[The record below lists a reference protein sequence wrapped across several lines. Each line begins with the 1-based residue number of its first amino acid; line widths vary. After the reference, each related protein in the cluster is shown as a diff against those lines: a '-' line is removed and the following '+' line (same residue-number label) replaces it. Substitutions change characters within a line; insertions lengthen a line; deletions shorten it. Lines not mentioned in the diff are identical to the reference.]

1 MEKII
6 LQKINPIKKFFLVE
20 RDKNKKKFLLENKA
34 LGYCKRNSK
43 LIDSLINQIFI
54 NLNDSKIKLNINFC
68 ICAVGGYGRE
78 TVAPYSDLDLL
89 FLFNDQTDNNDM
101 QKIVEFILFPLWDLG
116 FSIGY
121 AVRNIEESISLSSK
135 DHVIQTSM
143 LDARFICGSQK
154 LYNDLMKRFKNQIEK
169 SGLKLLKSKIIE
181 RKKRLNQINF
191 DYFKNEPNLKESE
204 GSLRDINLVFWGLNI
219 LKLTNKPELN
229 NFSNFLTIKE
239 RRLLL
244 SSYEFLLLLRC
255 HLHLQ
260 SQRSNDKLSF
270 DYQKAISK
278 KIYQSSIIK
287 EKDSPNIFAEKMIK
301 DYFKHSKNTKN
312 LAEIFSNIIE
322 NILNKEIKK
331 YFFSMPE
338 KKPVSILQNFL
349 TKLSK
354 GRDNAKDKRII
365 LEYLNKLDKSEI
377 LNSKNLKLFKEI
389 FFSTEKEKFITLFDL
404 GIISKMIP
412 EFSKI
417 YYLPQFD
424 RYHSLSVGQHTL
436 KALSI
441 LKDLEQKK
449 IRKSKYNFFY
459 EEIKK
464 KFNKKALYY
473 ATLLHDIGKGKGG
486 AHNEK
491 GAKIARKVVLRFG
504 ESFKTA
510 DDTFWLVYNHSIL
523 SDVAF
528 KKDLE
533 DHSVIRNIAKKI
545 KNLQRLRALF
555 LLTIT
560 DISAVEQGIW
570 NNWKATLLG
579 NLYLKLERQIKSP
592 DRIVGLN
599 EKIEKIKDN
608 ILRHSKKIT
617 LSKLDEIAK
626 ITYPNYWLLQAE
638 KMIIFQIEHFN
649 LTKDKYFNFI
659 IKKSEDQFF
668 DLILVTQDRPRLFLN
683 LISIFVSENI
693 SVYEAR
699 IFTLDNGTVIDTFK
713 FSLNDE
719 NNFNKTDSKRI
730 LNSIK
735 KKITNLGEGKEMQIG
750 KNLESKIKILKR
762 KVDVNFDNES
772 SSTYSILIVKTNNR
786 PKLLYD
792 ISNILI
798 KNNLIISMAKISTNG
813 DFVEDSFHLR
823 SEYGLKIENKDSIKN
838 LVNEI
843 IDKLNHNLNDV
854 I

>member
-1 MEKII
+1 MSLKFAII
-6 LQKINPIKKFFLVE
+6 FSATSFW
-20 RDKNKKKFLLENKA
+20 
-34 LGYCKRNSK
+34 
-43 LIDSLINQIFI
+43 
-54 NLNDSKIKLNINFC
+54 NI
-68 ICAVGGYGRE
+68 
-78 TVAPYSDLDLL
+78 
-89 FLFNDQTDNNDM
+89 
-101 QKIVEFILFPLWDLG
+101 
-116 FSIGY
+116 
-121 AVRNIEESISLSSK
+121 
-135 DHVIQTSM
+135 
-143 LDARFICGSQK
+143 
-154 LYNDLMKRFKNQIEK
+154 
-169 SGLKLLKSKIIE
+169 
-181 RKKRLNQINF
+181 
-191 DYFKNEPNLKESE
+191 
-204 GSLRDINLVFWGLNI
+204 
-219 LKLTNKPELN
+219 
-229 NFSNFLTIKE
+229 
-239 RRLLL
+239 
-244 SSYEFLLLLRC
+244 
-255 HLHLQ
+255 
-260 SQRSNDKLSF
+260 
-270 DYQKAISK
+270 
-278 KIYQSSIIK
+278 
-287 EKDSPNIFAEKMIK
+287 
-301 DYFKHSKNTKN
+301 NTKN
-312 LAEIFSNIIE
+312 LYLGGQTLNFNKLV
-322 NILNKEIKK
+322 NILVDILNGKFPKII
-331 YFFSMPE
+331 
-338 KKPVSILQNFL
+338 VSFL

-617 LSKLDEIAK
+617 ISKLDEIAK
-626 ITYPNYWLLQAE
+626 ITYPNYWLLQSE

-792 ISNILI
+792 ISKILI